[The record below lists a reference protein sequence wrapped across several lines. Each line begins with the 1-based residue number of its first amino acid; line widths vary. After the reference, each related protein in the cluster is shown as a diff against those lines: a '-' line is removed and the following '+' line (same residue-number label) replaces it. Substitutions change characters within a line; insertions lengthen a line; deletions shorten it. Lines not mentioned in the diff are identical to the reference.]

1 MNPNEKFKHFLST
14 LQESVKTDEH
24 KRLLEAVTE
33 AYTLL
38 EGNPYIFAKGA
49 SPVQKR
55 AMRSKS
61 ASQSEEEIEARANEL
76 QRREKQAKQAG
87 GRLKG
92 VQTQLLKAAQ
102 VAPMEVEAFLQSSEL
117 RDAIKSGKEDLDR
130 RFGTNTAKKSFTE
143 RLKGAVRGF
152 TEAEE
157 AFIGE
162 IDDED

>member
-1 MNPNEKFKHFLST
+1 MNPTEKFKEFLST
-14 LQESVKTDEH
+14 LHESVKTDEH
-24 KRLLEAVTE
+24 KKLLEAVTE

-49 SPVQKR
+49 APVQKR
-55 AMRSKS
+55 AMGSKS
-61 ASQSEEEIEARANEL
+61 ASQSEEEIASASAEL
-76 QRREKQAKQAG
+76 QRREKLAKQAG

-130 RFGTNTAKKSFTE
+130 RFGTSTAKKSFTE

-157 AFIGE
+157 DFIGE